1 MAKRIKFNG
10 KFYTLIKTENV
21 KNKSTQGLNEYQYK
35 VKENI
40 KKAKTNAKKRGY
52 KLLRVEKTRMFG
64 IRNAKINGFRLYGR
78 KTK

>member
-1 MAKRIKFNG
+1 MAKKVKFNG

-21 KNKSTQGLNEYQYK
+21 KNKSMQGLNDYQYD

-52 KLLRVEKTRMFG
+52 KLLRVEKSRMFN
-64 IRNAKINGFRLYGR
+64 IRNGKVNGFKLYGR